1 VWPLICNYKL
11 HSIKHVC
18 HTDFSARTEWKGERE
33 REGKY
38 ICESVCRR
46 ETGNQFA
53 LWLQLLIFDTSKDFI
68 NCHLLS
74 ALKKKVLRCFSDFG
88 NLFWPFPLATPHSH
102 THTHSHSHQHPN
114 TIAHSHGH
122 MCFLFSSW
130 LRLPCTTLIN
140 SMCDSCGQKGR
151 QSKKPGLESS
161 FCVAKRSQRLK
172 WFFVWP
178 AGKLGFGWME
188 KLMRGHRIGWARQG
202 G

>member
-1 VWPLICNYKL
+1 MLKSKAQHLLFPPPSNINVPFCFSYINY
-11 HSIKHVC
+11 I
-18 HTDFSARTEWKGERE
+18 
-33 REGKY
+33 
-38 ICESVCRR
+38 I
-46 ETGNQFA
+46 FA
-53 LWLQLLIFDTSKDFI
+53 SKDFI

-74 ALKKKVLRCFSDFG
+74 ALKKKKFYVASLTLAICFG
-88 NLFWPFPLATPHSH
+88 PFPWPHHTH
-102 THTHSHSHQHPN
+102 THTHSHSHQQPN